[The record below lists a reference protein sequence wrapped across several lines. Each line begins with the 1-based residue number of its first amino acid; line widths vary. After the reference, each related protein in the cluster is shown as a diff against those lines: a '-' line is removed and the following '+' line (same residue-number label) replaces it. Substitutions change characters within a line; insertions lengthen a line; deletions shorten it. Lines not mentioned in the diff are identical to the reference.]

1 MVRGGVRQEGMVVW
15 TGGGVSGGGDVGT
28 FWVHSGDDEIW
39 SLLEHVS
46 SAGFSVREREC
57 WGGGLCTVEAPV
69 NGSSKARFIG
79 SEAKTVLRLS
89 NMVLYK

>member
-28 FWVHSGDDEIW
+28 FWVHSGDDEMW

-46 SAGFSVREREC
+46 SARFSVREREC
-57 WGGGLCTVEAPV
+57 WGGVMYSRGPRKWFKQGKVY
-69 NGSSKARFIG
+69 RF
-79 SEAKTVLRLS
+79 
-89 NMVLYK
+89 